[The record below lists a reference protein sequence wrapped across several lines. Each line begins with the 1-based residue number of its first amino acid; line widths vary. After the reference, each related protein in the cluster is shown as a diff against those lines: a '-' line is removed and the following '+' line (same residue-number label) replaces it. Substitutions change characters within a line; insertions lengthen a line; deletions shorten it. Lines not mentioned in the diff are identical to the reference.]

1 MAMPVSWNDEVERA
15 LANPTV
21 ARVATA
27 IRAHVP
33 RVLQLDGSWR
43 RAAVSLV
50 MRVRG
55 RAEPDV
61 LFIQRASYPGDP
73 WSGHIALPGG
83 RHEAGDASLEATA
96 VRETREETA
105 IDLAGR
111 AAVLGRLD
119 DLEPRTTILPR
130 IVISPFVF
138 ALGGDQTVAPSAEV
152 ADVFWVPL
160 AVLRDPATVHDT
172 VIQLPGG
179 ARRVTS
185 YQHEGRVIWGL
196 TERILRQFLDLV
208 G

>member
-1 MAMPVSWNDEVERA
+1 MPASWNDEMERA

-27 IRAHVP
+27 LHARVP
-33 RVLQLDGSWR
+33 RVLELDGNWR

-50 MRVRG
+50 MRVAG
-55 RAEPDV
+55 GAEPDV

-83 RHEAGDASLEATA
+83 RQEAWDASLEATA

-111 AAVLGRLD
+111 ATLLGRLD
-119 DLEPRTTILPR
+119 DLEPRTAILPR
-130 IVISPFVF
+130 IVIAPFVF
-138 ALGGDQTVAPSAEV
+138 ALAGEPPVVPSDEV
-152 ADVFWVPL
+152 ADAFWVPL
-160 AVLRDPATVHDT
+160 PVLRDPATVRET
-172 VIQLPGG
+172 MIQLPGG
-179 ARRVTS
+179 ARRMTS

-196 TERILRQFLDLV
+196 TERILRQFLGLF